1 MTLRTRITLLTLALL
16 AFSLLL
22 IGASV
27 YGTLR
32 GTLYNNLR
40 NELQD
45 ASQTAITL
53 IKNKGSLAD
62 LPNNVYGTALLI
74 PPTIPT
80 PTVDDILGGAAFL
93 IPPSASLGSSGIGEN
108 ALLGVSPKAL
118 GEILASGGVYTSTQL
133 VQQNGKV
140 VPLRVRGQQVVTE
153 VAGFPLGLSQVILLV
168 GKSTEPIETLLH
180 DFAQIYTA
188 TALLVLLFGGF
199 LAYRLVRST
208 LEPLEWVAKKAEQIG
223 DKFEELPQ
231 LEGNNEVA
239 SLVRSLNRMLHRLET
254 AWQTQT
260 RFLLDAS
267 HELRTPVTAILGHVG
282 YLMRRTQL
290 TPQQRES
297 LEVVGRES
305 ERIRKLVGDLLELS
319 QTGGWKV
326 ELGSVHIPTVLYEI
340 EEEYGRSFEGRIEVE
355 APEGLWAVGDP
366 ERLHQVIANLVSNA
380 IKAGSTQIRL
390 VARDLSERVVIR
402 VEDNGEG
409 ISPEH
414 LPHLFE
420 RFYRVDKARDRE
432 RGGSGLG
439 LAIVRS
445 IVEAHGGSVWVE
457 SELGK
462 GSVFSVSLKR
472 AVAPQPELAG

>member
-62 LPNNVYGTALLI
+62 LPNNVFGTALII
-74 PPTIPT
+74 PAYLSNPTA
-80 PTVDDILGGAAFL
+80 DDILGGAPFF
-93 IPPSASLGSSGIGEN
+93 IQPSASLGSSGLGEN
-108 ALLGVSPKAL
+108 AFLGISAKAL
-118 GEILASGGVYTSTQL
+118 NEVLAAGGVYTSSSLATPSGKEMPL
-133 VQQNGKV
+133 KVRVQ
-140 VPLRVRGQQVVTE
+140 RVITE
-153 VAGFPLGLSQVILLV
+153 VAKFPLGPVQVILFV
-168 GKSTEPIETLLH
+168 GKSPEPIETLLH

-188 TALLVLLFGGF
+188 TSLLVLMFGGF
-199 LAYRLVRST
+199 LAYRLVRRT
-208 LEPLEWVAKKAEQIG
+208 LEPLEWVAKKAEQVG
-223 DKFEELPQ
+223 DKFEELPHV
-231 LEGNNEVA
+231 EGNNEVA
-239 SLVRSLNRMLHRLET
+239 SLVRSLNRMLHRLEN
-254 AWQTQT
+254 AWETQT

-305 ERIRKLVGDLLELS
+305 ERMRKLVGDLLELS
-319 QTGGWKV
+319 QSGGWKV
-326 ELGSVHIPTVLYEI
+326 ELGSVHVSTVLYEI
-340 EEEYGRSFEGRIEVE
+340 EEEYGRSFEGKIEVE
-355 APEGLWAVGDP
+355 APDNLWALGDP
-366 ERLHQVIANLVSNA
+366 ERLHQVVANFVSNA
-380 IKAGSTQIRL
+380 IKAGSTQVRL
-390 VARDLSERVVIR
+390 VARDLSERVIIR

-409 ISPEH
+409 IPAEH

-457 SELGK
+457 SEPGK

-472 AVAPQPELAG
+472 ALAPQPELAG

>member
-1 MTLRTRITLLTLALL
+1 MRRKTGLEPY
-16 AFSLLL
+16 AF
-22 IGASV
+22 G
-27 YGTLR
+27 
-32 GTLYNNLR
+32 
-40 NELQD
+40 
-45 ASQTAITL
+45 
-53 IKNKGSLAD
+53 
-62 LPNNVYGTALLI
+62 
-74 PPTIPT
+74 
-80 PTVDDILGGAAFL
+80 
-93 IPPSASLGSSGIGEN
+93 
-108 ALLGVSPKAL
+108 KAL
-118 GEILASGGVYTSTQL
+118 DELFRSGGVYTSTRLTQRD
-133 VQQNGKV
+133 GKSI
-140 VPLRVRGQQVVTE
+140 PLRVRAEIVTTEITGIAGLPPGQYQIVL
-153 VAGFPLGLSQVILLV
+153 FV
-168 GKSTEPIETLLH
+168 GRSVEPIETLLH

-188 TALLVLLFGGF
+188 TALLVLLFGGL

-208 LEPLEWVAKKAEQIG
+208 LEPLEWVAKKAEQVS
-223 DKFEELPQ
+223 DKFEELPHI
-231 LEGNNEVA
+231 EGNNEVA
-239 SLVRSLNRMLHRLET
+239 SLVRSLNRMLHRLEN
-254 AWQTQT
+254 AWETQT

-290 TPQQRES
+290 TEQQRES
-297 LEVVGRES
+297 LEIVRRES
-305 ERIRKLVGDLLELS
+305 ERMRKLVGDLLELS

-326 ELGSVHIPTVLYEI
+326 ELGAVHVSTVLYEI
-340 EEEYGRSFEGRIEVE
+340 EEEYGRSFEGKIEVE
-355 APEGLWAVGDP
+355 APDNLWALGDP
-366 ERLHQVIANLVSNA
+366 ERLHQVVANFVSNA

-409 ISPEH
+409 IPAEH

-457 SELGK
+457 SEPGK

>member
-32 GTLYNNLR
+32 GTLYNSLN
-40 NELQD
+40 NDLQSS
-45 ASQTAITL
+45 SQTAISL
-53 IKNKGSLAD
+53 IKDKGSLAD
-62 LPNNVYGTALLI
+62 LPSTVYGTALLI
-74 PPTIPT
+74 PPTIAS
-80 PTVDDILGGAAFL
+80 PTVDDIMGGAAFL
-93 IPPSASLGSSGIGEN
+93 IPPSLAASN
-108 ALLGVSPKAL
+108 QNPLLGLSEKAL
-118 GEILASGGVYTSTQL
+118 NAVLQSGGIYTSTHL
-133 VQQNGKV
+133 VQSDGHE
-140 VPLRVRGQQVVTE
+140 VPLRVRAERVITE
-153 VAGFPLGLSQVILLV
+153 VAGFPLGLSQVILFV
-168 GKSTEPIETLLH
+168 GKSVEPIEVLLR

-188 TALLVLLFGGF
+188 TAMLVLLFGGL
-199 LAYRLVRST
+199 LAYRLVRRT
-208 LEPLEWVAKKAEQIG
+208 LEPLEWVAKKAEQVS
-223 DKFEELPQ
+223 DKPDKLPE

-239 SLVRSLNRMLHRLET
+239 SLVRSLNRMLTRLET
-254 AWQTQT
+254 SWETQT

-305 ERIRKLVGDLLELS
+305 ERMRKLVGDLLELS
-319 QTGGWKV
+319 QSGGWRV
-326 ELGSVHIPTVLYEI
+326 ELGSVHLATVLYEI
-340 EEEYGRSFEGRIEVE
+340 EEEYGRSFEGKIEVE
-355 APEGLWAVGDP
+355 APDNIWALGDP
-366 ERLHQVIANLVSNA
+366 ERLHQVVANFVSNA
-380 IKAGSTQIRL
+380 IKAGSTRIRL
-390 VARDLSERVVIR
+390 VVRDLSERVVIR

-409 ISPEH
+409 IPAEH

-457 SELGK
+457 SEPGK

-472 AVAPQPELAG
+472 ATAPQPELAG